1 MSGTPTDQA
10 AEPSMDE
17 ILSSI
22 RRILKD
28 DDAVA
33 MPAAETETETA
44 AAPAAGPVLDLDPT
58 MMVAEGRVTPK
69 PETGDALGQGGAMA
83 AGAVLSGATPPGM
96 AMEQTI
102 DAAAVS
108 LRDPERLV
116 SPEAAQRAAEHIG
129 ALRRTVAP
137 ERGLALGR
145 GDITIEEM
153 VRAELRPMLKAWL
166 DHHLP
171 NVVERIVRSEIE
183 RLIGEDGP

>member
-1 MSGTPTDQA
+1 MSGTPPDPA

-28 DDAVA
+28 DDPVA
-33 MPAAETETETA
+33 MPAAETAQAGGAAHA
-44 AAPAAGPVLDLDPT
+44 AAKPVLDLDPT
-58 MMVAEGRVTPK
+58 MMVAEGRIAPK
-69 PETGDALGQGGAMA
+69 PEGELQQGGAMA
-83 AGAVLSGATPPGM
+83 AGATLSRATPPGM
-96 AMEQTI
+96 ATEQTI
-102 DAAAVS
+102 DTEAVA

-116 SPEAAQRAAEHIG
+116 SPAAAQRAAEHIG
-129 ALRRTVAP
+129 TLRRTVAP
-137 ERGLALGR
+137 ERGLSLGR
-145 GDITIEEM
+145 GDITVEDL

-166 DHHLP
+166 DEHLP